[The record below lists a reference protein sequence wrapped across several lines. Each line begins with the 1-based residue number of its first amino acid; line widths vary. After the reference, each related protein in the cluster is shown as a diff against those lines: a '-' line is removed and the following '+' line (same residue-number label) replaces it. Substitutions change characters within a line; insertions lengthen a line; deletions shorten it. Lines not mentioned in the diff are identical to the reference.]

1 MFEALN
7 VAQTGLAAQNHR
19 MAVISN
25 NLANIN
31 TVGFKRDRANF
42 DTLLY
47 QNLKQPGSQTAQG
60 AESPTGLFLGT
71 GVAISS
77 SEKLFSQGNIINTEN
92 ALDLAVDG
100 VGFFQVTMPDGTLG
114 YTRNGAFTRNENG
127 ELVTSNGYILAPALQ
142 IPADVTNI
150 TIGRDGTVSATVAGD
165 SQAQQIG
172 QVQIATFPN
181 PGGLQPMGESF
192 YRETI
197 ASGAPLVA
205 NPGQGGAGQLLQGS
219 LEASNVN
226 VVEELVNMIETQR
239 AYELNSKAISSIDA
253 MMRNLTQST

>member
-1 MFEALN
+1 MYEALH
-7 VAQTGLAAQNHR
+7 VAQTGLTAQNHR

-47 QNLKQPGSQTAQG
+47 QTLKQPGAQTAQG

-71 GVAISS
+71 GVAIAS
-77 SEKLFSQGNIINTEN
+77 SEKLFNQGNVINTDN
-92 ALDLAVDG
+92 ALDMAIDG
-100 VGFFQVTMPDGTLG
+100 PGFFQVTMPDGSTA
-114 YTRNGAFTRNENG
+114 YTRNGAFTRNQNG
-127 ELVTSNGYILAPALQ
+127 EVVTSNGYVVNPAIQ
-142 IPADVTNI
+142 IPADAANI
-150 TIGRDGTVSATVAGD
+150 TIGRDGTISATVGGD
-165 SQAQQIG
+165 SQVQQLG
-172 QVQIATFPN
+172 QLQVATFPN
-181 PGGLQPMGESF
+181 AAGLQPMGESF
-192 YRETI
+192 YRETV
-197 ASGAPLVA
+197 ASGAPLQA
-205 NPGQGGAGQLLQGS
+205 NPGDAGAGKLLQGS
-219 LEASNVN
+219 LESSNVN

>member
-7 VAQTGLAAQNHR
+7 VAETGLAAQNHR

-31 TVGFKRDRANF
+31 TIGFKRDRANF

-47 QNLKQPGSQTAQG
+47 QTLKQPGSQTAQG

-71 GVAISS
+71 GVAITS
-77 SEKLFSQGNIINTEN
+77 SEKLFNQGNIINTSN
-92 ALDLAVDG
+92 PLDIAVDG
-100 VGFFQVTMPDGTLG
+100 VGFFQVDMPDGTIG

-127 ELVTSNGYILAPALQ
+127 ELVTSNGYVLSPAIQ
-142 IPADVTNI
+142 IPADVVNL
-150 TIGRDGTVSATVAGD
+150 TIGKDGTVNATVAGS
-165 SQAQQIG
+165 SQSQQLG
-172 QVQIATFPN
+172 QIQVATFAN
-181 PGGLQPMGESF
+181 AGGLQPIGESF

-197 ASGAPLVA
+197 ASGAPVVT
-205 NPGQGGAGQLLQGS
+205 NPGTGGSGQLLQNS

-239 AYELNSKAISSIDA
+239 AYELNAKAISSIDA
-253 MMRNLTQST
+253 MMRNLTQNT